1 LKVGRIYVL
10 SEKITFIFMKK
21 IFQIL
26 LFISAAAFITSCSTS
41 KNTTN
46 LKPTTGHLS
55 GTWTISDISL
65 DVPSGFQVTNV
76 FDEAPYTEFKGS
88 TWDLIR
94 NGKGTFTLTNGTKE
108 DIYWSIYG
116 KGDNAQFQF
125 KKLNG
130 QKAKNVE
137 EGYRL
142 TLGPISS
149 NSFTAKST
157 IDVGNANTGSITYT
171 FTKQ

>member
-1 LKVGRIYVL
+1 
-10 SEKITFIFMKK
+10 MKTT
-21 IFQIL
+21 IQIL
-26 LFISAAAFITSCSTS
+26 FFIAATAFITSCSSS
-41 KNTTN
+41 KNATN

-55 GTWTISDISL
+55 GTWTISDIAV
-65 DVPSGFQVTNV
+65 DVPSGFRVTDV
-76 FDEAPYTEFKGS
+76 FDEAPYTDFKGS

-137 EGYRL
+137 DGYRL
-142 TLGPISS
+142 ALGSISS

-157 IDVGNANTGSITYT
+157 IDVGNGNTGSITYT

>member
-1 LKVGRIYVL
+1 
-10 SEKITFIFMKK
+10 MKTT
-21 IFQIL
+21 IQIL
-26 LFISAAAFITSCSTS
+26 FFIAATAFITSCSSS
-41 KNTTN
+41 KNASN

-55 GTWTISDISL
+55 GTWRISDIAV

-76 FDEAPYTEFKGS
+76 FDEAPYADFKES

-116 KGDNAQFQF
+116 KGDSRQFQF
-125 KKLNG
+125 KKLKG

-142 TLGPISS
+142 DLGPISS
-149 NSFTAKST
+149 NRFTAKST
-157 IDVGNANTGSITYT
+157 IDVGNGNTGSITYT